1 MKVRNLILLAV
12 LVLTA
17 CSNAPSTLTGV
28 PAGTPTPSL
37 KDPVVNVT
45 PAPDVETDAKA
56 FLDNWVNIQFPAMY
70 AQLTNLSKDA
80 WLEADFVNRLREVN
94 AILTLK
100 QMSYQIKQSF
110 VKNPSEAQVAYK
122 VTYDTVLVGELTR
135 DTVMNLTL
143 QDGSWKVA
151 WDETLI
157 LPELGNDNQLRME
170 ITTPTRGNIY
180 DKTGDVLV
188 SETEAVAIGI
198 IPERLASG
206 TKKSV
211 NNTLGKVLDRSG
223 DAISKMYENAGTN
236 WYVGIGDS
244 AMEDMQ
250 GQYNNLQ
257 NMGVQLAPYTG
268 RYYWWSSASHVTGY
282 VQPIPAEQALDY
294 EQKGYK
300 VDERVGISGL
310 ELWGQDYLSGQRGA
324 SLYVVDGSGNIVS
337 RLGNR
342 EAKASASIY
351 TTLDARLQYMTMLA
365 MRGGGV
371 KPITGAAIVME
382 RDTGKLLAMVSAPNF
397 NPNVFNPNNANYGS
411 NLYEFA
417 VTDPRVPQLNR
428 ATKGQYPL
436 GSVFK
441 IITMAAALE
450 SKVFTPESTYDCQ
463 HTYTELQGY
472 TLYDWTYAH
481 EDPPSGLLT
490 LPEGLMRSCNPW
502 FYHIGYTMYNLR
514 YTEEIAKMA
523 RAFGLGEKTGIEGV
537 EEVAGDMPAPAS
549 IDEAVQLA
557 IGQGKMLVTPLQVV
571 RFIAALG
578 NGGTLYKPQII
589 DRVTDL
595 DNKPV
600 VTFKPEAQGT
610 LPISD
615 ATAKVIRDAMYE
627 VVNNER
633 GTAYYAFRRLGVPVY
648 GKTGTAQT
656 SLQEPHA
663 WFAAYTDAKNGEKP
677 DIAVVVVV
685 ENGGEGSEVA
695 APIVRRILEDYFN
708 GQPNW
713 RYPWESAIYID
724 REPTPTPGP
733 ETLAP

>member
-1 MKVRNLILLAV
+1 MKFRNLIILAALL
-12 LVLTA
+12 LTA
-17 CSNAPSTLTGV
+17 CSNTGANTPLT
-28 PAGTPTPSL
+28 PAGTPTPAL

-45 PAPDVETDAKA
+45 PAPDVEKDAKA
-56 FLDNWVNIQFPAMY
+56 FLDNWVNAQFPAMY
-70 AQLTNLSKDA
+70 AQLSKLSRDA
-80 WLEADFVNRLREVN
+80 MLEANFVNRLREVN
-94 AILTLK
+94 ASLTLK
-100 QMSYQIKQSF
+100 QMSYQIKQSL
-110 VKNPSEAQVAYK
+110 VKNPSEAQVAYR
-122 VTYDTVLVGELTR
+122 VNYDTVLVGTISK
-135 DTVMNLTL
+135 DIVMNLSL
-143 QDGSWKVA
+143 QEGGWKVA
-151 WDETLI
+151 WDENLI
-157 LPELGNDNQLRME
+157 LPELGNGNQLRME
-170 ITTPTRGNIY
+170 ITVPPRGNIY
-180 DKTGDVLV
+180 DRTGEVLV
-188 SETEAVAIGI
+188 SETEAVAMGI
-198 IPERLASG
+198 IPERLVEGAE
-206 TKKSV
+206 KSV

-223 DAISKMYENAGTN
+223 DAISKMYENAGAN
-236 WYVGIGDS
+236 WYIGIGDS

-257 NMGVQLAPYTG
+257 NLGVQMAPYTG

-294 EQKGYK
+294 RQLGYK
-300 VDERVGISGL
+300 ADEQVGLSGL
-310 ELWGQDYLSGQRGA
+310 EMWGQDYLSGERGA
-324 SLYVVDGSGNIVS
+324 SLYVLDGGGNIIS
-337 RLGNR
+337 RLGNH
-342 EAKASASIY
+342 EPAPAASIY

-365 MRGGGV
+365 MRSGGV

-382 RDTGKLLAMVSAPNF
+382 VDTGKILAMVSAPNF

-417 VTDPRVPQLNR
+417 VMDPRVPQLNR

-463 HTYTELQGY
+463 HTYTELPGY
-472 TLYDWTYAH
+472 VLYDWTYAH

-502 FYHIGYTMYNLR
+502 FYHIGYTMFNLR

-523 RAFGLGEKTGIEGV
+523 RGFGLGSLTGIEGV
-537 EEVAGDMPAPAS
+537 AEVEGSMPSPET
-549 IDEAVQLA
+549 IDQAVQVA
-557 IGQGKMLVTPLQVV
+557 IGQGKTLVTPLQVV

-578 NGGTLYKPQII
+578 NGGTLYKPQIV
-589 DRVTDL
+589 DRVADV
-595 DNKPV
+595 DKKDV
-600 VTFKPEAQGT
+600 VAFKPEAQGT
-610 LPISD
+610 LPISKE
-615 ATAKVIRDAMYE
+615 TLTVITDAMWD

-633 GTAYYAFRRLGVPVY
+633 GTAYWAFRRLGIPVY

-656 SLQEPHA
+656 GVEDPHA
-663 WFAAYTDAKNGEKP
+663 WFAAYTDAKKADRP

-685 ENGGEGSEVA
+685 EYGGEGSEVA
-695 APIVRRILEDYFN
+695 APIVRRIMEDYFN

-724 REPTPTPGP
+724 REPTPTP
-733 ETLAP
+733 APDAPTQ